1 MDSTIDFYNKNSE
14 KFIESTVDVDMSN
27 IYVEFEKYILIG
39 GKILD
44 LGCGSGRDTKYFLT
58 KGYKVTA
65 IDGSENI
72 CSAASEYLKINVH
85 TMNIECLNITDT
97 FDGIWACASLLH
109 IKKVDMKRVIDDLLR
124 LLNPKGVLY
133 ASWKYGDGERTENEK
148 YYSAKSAVE
157 CCISELTLSRCRAN
171 KSKYRL
177 PLGKSTTMFSFAL
190 VKPV

>member
-27 IYVEFEKYILIG
+27 IYVEFEKYILKG

-148 YYSAKSAVE
+148 YYSDYNE
-157 CCISELTLSRCRAN
+157 NQISNLLDSQYIKN
-171 KSKYRL
+171 Y
-177 PLGKSTTMFSFAL
+177 STWISYDQTRSNTRWINL
-190 VKPV
+190 IVRK